1 MFRDEMIVSVKA
13 GDGGD
18 GKVSFLRE
26 KSRPRGGPDGG
37 AGGKGGDVVFVADA
51 NVNTLHHLRHIAQ
64 FRAGSGGKGGQ
75 TRCSGKNG
83 RDLVVNVP
91 VGTLIYDVE
100 KNILLK
106 DLNVDAMRIVVC
118 RGGRGGR
125 GNQSFASSR
134 NHSPQKAELGKPGDV
149 RRLRLDL
156 KMIAQVGLV
165 GLPNAGKSTFLA
177 ATSRARP
184 KIADYPF
191 TTLTPVL
198 GVVAIDEFTSFIM
211 ADLPGMIEGAHEG
224 VGLGDQF
231 LRHVERTRFIA
242 HLVDVSPDAMK
253 PPDEAYRVI
262 RAELAAY
269 SPVLAEKPEL
279 VIATKVDLPGAQLAR
294 LKKVAKGKIFEV
306 SGVTGK
312 GLKELVGAL
321 AKLLQP
327 EPVFK

>member
-1 MFRDEMIVSVKA
+1 MTVSVKA

-18 GKVSFLRE
+18 GAISFLRE

-37 AGGKGGDVVFVADA
+37 KGGKGGDVVFVADA

-64 FRAGSGGKGGQ
+64 FRAGAGGKGGR
-75 TRCSGKNG
+75 TKCSGKNG

-91 VGTLIYDVE
+91 VGTLLYDVE
-100 KNILLK
+100 KNVLLK
-106 DLNVDAMRIVVC
+106 DLNADAMRIVAC

-125 GNQSFASSR
+125 GNMSFATSR
-134 NHSPQKAELGKPGDV
+134 NHAPRKAEPGKPGEE

-165 GLPNAGKSTFLA
+165 GLPNAGKSTLLA
-177 ATSRARP
+177 RVSHAKP
-184 KIADYPF
+184 KVADYPF

-242 HLVDVSPDAMK
+242 HLIDVSPMALK
-253 PPDEAYRVI
+253 PPDEAYRII

-269 SPVLAEKPEL
+269 SPVLAAKPEI
-279 VIATKVDLPGAQLAR
+279 VIATKVDLPGAQIAR
-294 LKKVAKGKIFEV
+294 LKKVVKGRIFEV
-306 SGVTGK
+306 SGATGQ
-312 GLKELVGAL
+312 GLPELVGAL
-321 AKLLQP
+321 AKRLQP
-327 EPVFK
+327 EPVFKS